1 LVGQAL
7 HLKELNNQ
15 KRLATNAKSIGDM
28 TNVQTRQFI
37 LTRKLGHEVEIV
49 GSQHWQVHK
58 ESWDQCYV
66 CDRKIYSVFFWSP
79 QLGKIEGAEL
89 ELSQDEKYR
98 IARYVLSDRQIN
110 HQRMQKNLT
119 LDQSL

>member
-1 LVGQAL
+1 MYQKDSNLIGQAL
-7 HLKELNNQ
+7 HLKELTNQ
-15 KRLATNAKSIGDM
+15 KRLATNAKAIGDM
-28 TNVQTRQFI
+28 ANVQTRQFI

-49 GSQHWQVHK
+49 GSQNWVVHK

-89 ELSQDEKYR
+89 GLTPDEKYR
-98 IARYVLSDRQIN
+98 IAKYVL
-110 HQRMQKNLT
+110 
-119 LDQSL
+119 

>member
-1 LVGQAL
+1 
-7 HLKELNNQ
+7 
-15 KRLATNAKSIGDM
+15 M

>member
-1 LVGQAL
+1 MVGQAL